1 MLSGTPRETE
11 AEPFFRSERR
21 TNSSW
26 YRYEHLQPAGFL
38 AHVARVL
45 TRTAKRLPGRRS
57 LLLLP
62 EGPVT
67 VPFGTL
73 LCAITHT
80 VTRSRRLPTCFPFTR
95 QYPKRSL
102 PAPVVYPLYYQVFIC
117 GNPFCRLSF
126 SVTPILNQGFGY
138 KPLVK
143 KLPSYIFLRRKL
155 SLHR

>member
-95 QYPKRSL
+95 QYPERACRHRS
-102 PAPVVYPLYYQVFIC
+102 YILYIIKFFIC
-117 GNPFCRLSF
+117 DNPFCRLSF
-126 SVTPILNQGFGY
+126 SVTPILNQGFRY

-143 KLPSYIFLRRKL
+143 KLPSYIFLCRKL
-155 SLHR
+155 SLLR